1 MSTPLLGAPF
11 KLEVQRQLQVRSL
24 KRASQ
29 NLTDKD
35 LAVQHGSTGWAR
47 ISSGVI
53 IDNDPT
59 AAKNNIL
66 QGGVL
71 NKLQKGFNK
80 TGNNSSYTRVMNITG
95 SITQNPNYA
104 AISAE
109 YILDVTDTS
118 NVKFQVTAQDQHG
131 SGRLFGETNTI
142 MSSLTVMRLG
152 DT

>member
-29 NLTDKD
+29 NLTDND

-59 AAKNNIL
+59 AAENNIL

-71 NKLQKGFNK
+71 NKIN
-80 TGNNSSYTRVMNITG
+80 
-95 SITQNPNYA
+95 
-104 AISAE
+104 
-109 YILDVTDTS
+109 
-118 NVKFQVTAQDQHG
+118 
-131 SGRLFGETNTI
+131 
-142 MSSLTVMRLG
+142 
-152 DT
+152 

>member
-11 KLEVQRQLQVRSL
+11 KLEVQEQLQVRSQ

-29 NLTDKD
+29 NLTDND

-59 AAKNNIL
+59 AAENNIL

-71 NKLQKGFNK
+71 NKINKGFDQS
-80 TGNNSSYTRVMNITG
+80 GNDSTYTKDINIDQSSNLGFRPIPGVESIEIPNPPYGLLSSLIFEYFLMPGLEILFIFFITG
-95 SITQNPNYA
+95 LP
-104 AISAE
+104 
-109 YILDVTDTS
+109 L
-118 NVKFQVTAQDQHG
+118 
-131 SGRLFGETNTI
+131 
-142 MSSLTVMRLG
+142 
-152 DT
+152 